1 MAKIRYC
8 GCFGKIF

>member
-8 GCFGKIF
+8 GCFGNFF